1 MNRLLIAA
9 FGLVALSGAALAQDI
24 TTAHLDAL
32 DANDDGAVDAT
43 EFDAYMVAAF
53 KTIDKNGDGYVTLVE
68 ATGYL
73 SPEQFAAANT
83 NGDDGLSEA
92 EFVAVAKADFARADL
107 DKDGKLN

>member
-68 ATGYL
+68 VTGYL

-83 NGDDGLSEA
+83 NGDDGLSED
-92 EFVAVAKADFARADL
+92 EFVAVAKADFTKADL
-107 DKDGKLN
+107 DQDGKLN

>member
-1 MNRLLIAA
+1 MQRLLIAA
-9 FGLVALSGAALAQDI
+9 VGLVALSGAALAQDI
-24 TTAHLDAL
+24 TAGHLDAL

-68 ATGYL
+68 ATDYM

-92 EFVAVAKADFARADL
+92 EFVAAANADFAKADL
-107 DKDGKLN
+107 DKDGELN